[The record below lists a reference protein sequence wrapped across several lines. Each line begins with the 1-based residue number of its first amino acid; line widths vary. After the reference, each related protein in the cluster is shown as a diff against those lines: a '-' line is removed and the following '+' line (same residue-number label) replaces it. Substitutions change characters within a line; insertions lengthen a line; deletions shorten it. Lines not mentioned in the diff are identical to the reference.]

1 MILLR
6 DVSHNEYFRLV
17 VVKRKAEHL
26 YGRMLQKMYDLGTI
40 TRADIERD
48 LGKYYNFPK
57 CCINNYVELFKKV
70 DMVAAHMDHLYGK
83 PHKRVGYVLCFKC
96 RIMRRR

>member
-6 DVSHNEYFRLV
+6 DVSHNEYFRLT

-26 YGRMLQKMYDLGTI
+26 YGRMLQKMYNLGTI
-40 TRADIERD
+40 TRMDIERD
-48 LGKYYNFPK
+48 LGKYYKFPK
-57 CCINNYVELFKKV
+57 CCIDNYVELYKK
-70 DMVAAHMDHLYGK
+70 DYMPGAHMDHLYGK
-83 PHKRVGYVLCFKC
+83 SHKRVGYVLCFKC